1 MEVHTHTHTAQKKWT
16 HYLWEFLMLFLA
28 VFCGFLAENQRE
40 HMVEHRREKESM
52 VSLVKDLELDSAQF
66 SKIKMYRIGKLRSI
80 DSVILFFVIHPG
92 GSVPVDG
99 YTLAKKL
106 FGHAAFFQNSG
117 TLDQLKNAGG
127 LRLIRHRN
135 VVDSIE
141 SYDQQVK
148 RITLRDMYETDFFI
162 ADNKLLE
169 QLFDGRT
176 LLKIYAN
183 ATYNKTPASTPAVIN
198 LNEQYLGEYLNSL
211 RTFQF
216 LVQQNMDLQA
226 SARAKAVRLITL
238 IKKEYHLD

>member
-1 MEVHTHTHTAQKKWT
+1 MEVHTHTHTARKKWT

-66 SKIKMYRIGKLRSI
+66 SKIKMYRLNKLRSI
-80 DSVILFFVIHPG
+80 DSLILFFVNHPEV
-92 GSVPVDG
+92 SVPAYG
-99 YTLAKKL
+99 FTLAKKL

-117 TLDQLKNAGG
+117 TLDQLKSAGG

-148 RITLRDMYETDFFI
+148 RIALRDMYETDFFI